1 MGVST
6 LQHVTGGQYL
16 GSVTSGV
23 DAGSYYRVA
32 KADGGYDY
40 FRVMPDGYTVNLT
53 SEQDTAVALGIPRN
67 EGPQGVLGAETGG
80 TTGGTSV
87 SGGTSGGTTGL
98 SQAEINAA
106 NATHLQNIRA
116 IEQAYQNGLLTWS
129 QRNNALEQSRRDLT
143 TQKETGMQSNAAYFS
158 NVSPDAFQSQIGN
171 YNQKVLDA
179 YTQGQNTIANDQAA
193 INNYK
198 KILES
203 NWTEGMGAENAFNPT
218 TGMYNYGAGY
228 KPGAAVNAPTLTS
241 LDTGISKLS
250 AGQVPQWAPNY
261 GGLSTMQAKKKET
274 DPVTKYLNS

>member
-40 FRVMPDGYTVNLT
+40 FRVMPDGFTVSLT
-53 SEQDTAVALGIPRN
+53 SEQDTRVVLGIP
-67 EGPQGVLGAETGG
+67 ETATQGTQSPSQPDYQG
-80 TTGGTSV
+80 SV
-87 SGGTSGGTTGL
+87 SGGTSSGTTGL
-98 SQAEINAA
+98 TQAEINAA
-106 NATHLQNIRA
+106 NATHLQNIRN
-116 IEQAYQNGLLTWS
+116 IEQAYQNGILTWE

-143 TQKETGMQSNAAYFS
+143 TQKETGLQSNSAYFS

-179 YTQGQNTIANDQAA
+179 YKQGQNTISNDQAA

-198 KILES
+198 RILES
-203 NWTEGMGAENAFNPT
+203 NWSEGMGAENAFNPA
-218 TGMYNYGAGY
+218 TGSYNYGAGY
-228 KPGAAVNAPTLTS
+228 KAGPAVNAPTLTP

-261 GGLSTMQAKKKET
+261 GGLSTMQTKKKET